1 MAPDR
6 KRRASAQRWRRSLR
20 DGPADPCPPH
30 DRISVLG
37 GAGLAS
43 AMATFRRPDIGPPS
57 HPPARQ
63 PRSGQP
69 PVHRQSRGSARLLA
83 SLPFGDVQ
91 GARTLTRSPLRE
103 PGRVSLGN
111 RRKQGREQLV
121 QYRGGAYVLCGSPL
135 AEASVGMRELGS
147 RRAECRSPI
156 RSPAPGCPGACTWL
170 SVRRFCIASYPRLD
184 RGLDAGWR
192 VLQGHLSTRL
202 RLRPRDATGVRGRC
216 GRCAGRDGQD
226 RAGSCRRCRIGRGS
240 DSRRS

>member
-1 MAPDR
+1 MTASQVAPAPGS
-6 KRRASAQRWRRSLR
+6 RA
-20 DGPADPCPPH
+20 GPARPPC
-30 DRISVLG
+30 LG
-37 GAGLAS
+37 SRAA
-43 AMATFRRPDIGPPS
+43 AICRAPTADTVS
-57 HPPARQ
+57 HPQAER
-63 PRSGQP
+63 
-69 PVHRQSRGSARLLA
+69 HRCLSHNRGR
-83 SLPFGDVQ
+83 
-91 GARTLTRSPLRE
+91 
-103 PGRVSLGN
+103 

-135 AEASVGMRELGS
+135 AEASLGMRELGS